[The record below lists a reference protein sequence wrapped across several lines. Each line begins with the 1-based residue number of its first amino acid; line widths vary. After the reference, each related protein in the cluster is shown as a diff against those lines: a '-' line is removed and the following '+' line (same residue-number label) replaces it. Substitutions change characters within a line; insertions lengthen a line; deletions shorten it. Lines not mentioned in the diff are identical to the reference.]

1 MAAFMLG
8 KANETLDGCFTDH
21 DSGMQLTAAASR
33 LMSYSRTNQ
42 AGYRSP
48 VVEPTTKGVPV
59 NSTRKTALVAG
70 IFYLITFVSIPTLGL
85 YTSVKSKDFII
96 SSGADTGALWGC
108 FLEVIVALA
117 GIGTA
122 VTLFP
127 VVKRQNE
134 GMALGFVATRTLEA
148 AMIFAGVASLL
159 SLVAL
164 QKAGAS
170 GAEAT
175 SLTTMGQGLVAFYNK
190 VFLVGQSLMPVANA
204 LLLGTLGYRSGLV
217 PRVIPVIGLIGVPL
231 QLTAVILTMF
241 GVIDRSSTATGIL
254 VIPDFIWELSLG
266 IYLVVKGFKPCP
278 ITDAMNAAST
288 APAVGEVSP

>member
-1 MAAFMLG
+1 
-8 KANETLDGCFTDH
+8 
-21 DSGMQLTAAASR
+21 
-33 LMSYSRTNQ
+33 MS
-42 AGYRSP
+42 
-48 VVEPTTKGVPV
+48 
-59 NSTRKTALVAG
+59 STRKTALVAG
-70 IFYLITFVSIPTLGL
+70 IFYLVTFVSIPTLGL
-85 YTSVKSKDFII
+85 YSTVKGKDFII

-108 FLEVIVALA
+108 FLEVIVGLA

-148 AMIFAGVASLL
+148 AMIFAGVASIL

-175 SLTTMGQGLVAFYNK
+175 SLTTVGQMLVAFYNK

-204 LLLGTLGYRSGLV
+204 LLLGTLMYRSGLV
-217 PRVIPVIGLIGVPL
+217 PRVIPAIGLIGVPL

-241 GVIDRSSTATGIL
+241 GVIERSSTAAGIL

-266 IYLVVKGFKPCP
+266 VYLVVKGFKPCP
-278 ITDAMNAAST
+278 ITDAMNAAGT
-288 APAVGEVSP
+288 TPAHRDVVS

>member
-1 MAAFMLG
+1 V
-8 KANETLDGCFTDH
+8 
-21 DSGMQLTAAASR
+21 S
-33 LMSYSRTNQ
+33 
-42 AGYRSP
+42 
-48 VVEPTTKGVPV
+48 
-59 NSTRKTALVAG
+59 STRKTALVAG
-70 IFYLITFVSIPTLGL
+70 IFYLMTFVSIPTLGL
-85 YTSVKSKDFII
+85 YSSVKSKDFII

-134 GMALGFVATRTLEA
+134 AMALGFVATRTLEA

-204 LLLGTLGYRSGLV
+204 LLLGTLMYRSGLV

-278 ITDAMNAAST
+278 ITDAIREEAT
-288 APAVGEVSP
+288 PPAYREVAV

>member
-1 MAAFMLG
+1 
-8 KANETLDGCFTDH
+8 
-21 DSGMQLTAAASR
+21 
-33 LMSYSRTNQ
+33 
-42 AGYRSP
+42 
-48 VVEPTTKGVPV
+48 V

-85 YTSVKSKDFII
+85 YSTVKGKDFII

-170 GAEAT
+170 GADAT
-175 SLTTMGQGLVAFYNK
+175 SLSTVGQGLVAFYNA

-204 LLLGTLGYRSGLV
+204 LLLGTLLYRSGLV
-217 PRVIPVIGLIGVPL
+217 PRVIPLFGLIGAPL
-231 QLTAVILTMF
+231 QLAAVILTMF
-241 GVIDRSSTATGIL
+241 GVIERNSTATGIL

-266 IYLVVKGFKPCP
+266 IYLVVKGFRSCP
-278 ITDAMNAAST
+278 ITDAMLED
-288 APAVGEVSP
+288 APLPAHRAVVA